1 MEINK
6 EIGAKVRALR
16 ESKGL
21 TLRDVATALDM
32 DYGHL
37 GRLERG
43 TVAPSM
49 KKLQALA
56 DYFEVDTSHFFG
68 EKGEV
73 PEELKKVGVE
83 WITFIDKM
91 EERKLSPEEIIAVL
105 DLVEKLKNK

>member
-6 EIGAKVRALR
+6 EIGAKVRSLR

-21 TLRDVATALDM
+21 TLREVATALDM

-49 KKLQALA
+49 KKIQSLA
-56 DYFEVDTSHFFG
+56 DYFQVDTSYFFG

-73 PEELKKVGVE
+73 PDELKEVGVE
-83 WITFIDKM
+83 WVTFIDKM
-91 EERKLSPEEIIAVL
+91 KRRNLTPEEIEKVL
-105 DLVEKLKNK
+105 DIVEKLK

>member
-6 EIGAKVRALR
+6 EVGAKVRSLR

-21 TLRDVATALDM
+21 TLREVATALDM

-49 KKLQALA
+49 KKLQELA
-56 DYFEVDTSHFFG
+56 DFFEVDTSYFFG

-73 PEELKKVGVE
+73 PDELKEVGVE
-83 WITFIDKM
+83 WITFAKEM
-91 EERKLSPEEIIAVL
+91 KERNLTPEEIKAVL
-105 DLVEKLKNK
+105 DLLDKMKK